1 MIEEITEIMDEE
13 ESSTSLHCDK
23 NIIGITSAALRDN
36 IIMHTPVIRT
46 HIREQIIGH
55 IKKRQSFCYYLEMRS
70 FLNMGYTKVG
80 MFTIGD
86 GNTAT
91 DPESSKF
98 LHTIP
103 HVFTVRALELFL
115 EEVINVHG
123 IHEYNTEKPGKMPS
137 VIGEVHPRNNTNF
150 AKVYIGRYS
159 DQWK

>member
-36 IIMHTPVIRT
+36 IIMHVPVIRT

-55 IKKRQSFCYYLEMRS
+55 IKKRQPFCYYLEMRS

-91 DPESSKF
+91 DPELSKF

-103 HVFTVRALELFL
+103 HVFTARALELFL

-123 IHEYNTEKPGKMPS
+123 IREYNIDTPGQMPT
-137 VIGEVHPRNNTNF
+137 VIGGVSPRNNTNYV
-150 AKVYIGRYS
+150 KVNMGRYS
-159 DQWK
+159 NQWK

>member
-13 ESSTSLHCDK
+13 ESSTSLHGDK

-36 IIMHTPVIRT
+36 IIMHIPAIRA

-55 IKKRQSFCYYLEMRS
+55 IKKKQSFCYYLEMRS

-80 MFTIGD
+80 MFVVGD

-91 DPESSKF
+91 DPELSKF

-103 HVFTVRALELFL
+103 HVFTPNALKQFL
-115 EEVINVHG
+115 EEVINIRG
-123 IHEYNTEKPGKMPS
+123 IREYNIDKPGAMPP
-137 VIGEVHPRNNTNF
+137 VIGGVNPNNNTNF
-150 AKVYIGRYS
+150 AETHIGRFS
-159 DQWK
+159 NQWR

>member
-13 ESSTSLHCDK
+13 ESSTSLHGDK

-91 DPESSKF
+91 DPELSKF

-103 HVFTVRALELFL
+103 HVFTARALEEFL
-115 EEVINVHG
+115 ETIINITG
-123 IHEYNTEKPGKMPS
+123 IREYNTEKPGAMPP
-137 VIGEVHPRNNTNF
+137 VIGGVNPRNNTNH
-150 AKVYIGRYS
+150 AKVNIGRYS

>member
-23 NIIGITSAALRDN
+23 NIIGITSAALMDN
-36 IIMHTPVIRT
+36 IIRHTSVIRA
-46 HIREQIIGH
+46 HIREQIVEH

-80 MFTIGD
+80 MFVVGD

-91 DPESSKF
+91 DPELSKF

-103 HVFTVRALELFL
+103 HVFTPNALEQFL
-115 EEVINVHG
+115 EEVINIRG
-123 IHEYNTEKPGKMPS
+123 IREYNINEPGTMPPI
-137 VIGEVHPRNNTNF
+137 IGDVNPANNTNI
-150 AKVYIGRYS
+150 AKTYIGRYS
-159 DQWK
+159 NQWK